1 MKPTL
6 KTVAD
11 AVGVSRSSV
20 SNAYS
25 RPDQLS
31 AELRDK
37 IFEAARQLGYTGP
50 HPVARTLRR
59 GRVGAIG
66 VLFTDK
72 LSAAFTDPYAVE
84 FLRGLA
90 QTAEQH
96 ATSLV
101 LIPLPARD
109 RMAGLDALKDAVV
122 DGFCVFCVPDWHV
135 LMGEAQRRGLPVVT
149 EFPPDD
155 DPTVMTVG
163 IDDRRAAA
171 EAGEHIA
178 RLGHRRIAFIGVEL
192 SAADRTG
199 PVTLDRPE
207 QAWFHLS
214 RQRLQGIRDGVA
226 PLGIDWSDLMLINAR
241 ANTREEGALAA
252 AHALDRADRCTAIVA
267 YSDVLA
273 LGALDAL
280 AARGLRAGRDVSIV
294 GFDDIPEAATAGLTT
309 VRQPAAE
316 KGASSAALLLNPP
329 QDPAEGRI
337 LLRTQLVVR
346 ASSGPAERK

>member
-1 MKPTL
+1 VKPTL

-171 EAGEHIA
+171 EAGDAHRAA
-178 RLGHRRIAFIGVEL
+178 RPPADRIHRR
-192 SAADRTG
+192 
-199 PVTLDRPE
+199 
-207 QAWFHLS
+207 
-214 RQRLQGIRDGVA
+214 
-226 PLGIDWSDLMLINAR
+226 
-241 ANTREEGALAA
+241 
-252 AHALDRADRCTAIVA
+252 RADRRGPDRSGDARPTGAGVVPPEPATVA
-267 YSDVLA
+267 
-273 LGALDAL
+273 GHP
-280 AARGLRAGRDVSIV
+280 RWGGRAGH
-294 GFDDIPEAATAGLTT
+294 
-309 VRQPAAE
+309 
-316 KGASSAALLLNPP
+316 
-329 QDPAEGRI
+329 
-337 LLRTQLVVR
+337 
-346 ASSGPAERK
+346 